1 MTKDITGPNGA
12 PAFSN
17 PKVIGIVEQ
26 AQNGVNDPT
35 IAASIFPKIPR
46 LDSHDRNLSW
56 GIYMSA
62 KETRV
67 LIPRNSTVN
76 SAVMRKKNSAVF
88 VKEFILAPVVD
99 AVNLSGKKNAQL
111 CGIESH

>member
-1 MTKDITGPNGA
+1 MTKDITGPKGA

-17 PKVIGIVEQ
+17 PKVIGMVEQ
-26 AQNGVNDPT
+26 AQNGVRGPT
-35 IAASIFPKIPR
+35 MAARKFPKIPR

-62 KETRV
+62 KATRV

-76 SAVMRKKNSAVF
+76 SAVIRKKNSAVF
-88 VKEFILAPVVD
+88 VKEFILV
-99 AVNLSGKKNAQL
+99 SIG
-111 CGIESH
+111 

>member
-17 PKVIGIVEQ
+17 HKVIGIVEH

-35 IAASIFPKIPR
+35 IAASTFPKIPR

-56 GIYMSA
+56 GMYMSA

-67 LIPRNSTVN
+67 LIPRNNTVN
-76 SAVMRKKNSAVF
+76 SAVIRKKNSAVF
-88 VKEFILAPVVD
+88 VKEFIL
-99 AVNLSGKKNAQL
+99 LSIG
-111 CGIESH
+111 